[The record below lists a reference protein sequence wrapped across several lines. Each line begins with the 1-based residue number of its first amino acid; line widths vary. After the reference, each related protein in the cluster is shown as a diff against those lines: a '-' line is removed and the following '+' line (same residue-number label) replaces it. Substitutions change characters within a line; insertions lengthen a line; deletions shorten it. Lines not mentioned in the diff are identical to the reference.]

1 MDENDITEMFEKG
14 ALFFPDFETDAAEIT
29 WSPHSKWESV
39 FLKDLVTGKETDG
52 KLSYHLVKILKDC
65 EVGDHG
71 HATQWE
77 WNLIISGNGVFVIG
91 DKEVTI
97 EPGQTF
103 VTPPGIHHIVS
114 AGDKDLMLLAIFTP
128 ALV

>member
-1 MDENDITEMFEKG
+1 MDQKRIADIVEQG
-14 ALFFPDFETDAAEIT
+14 AVLFPGFETDIAEIP
-29 WSPHSKWESV
+29 WCPHSRWAGV

-52 KLSYHLVKILKDC
+52 KLSYHLVRINPDC

-71 HATQWE
+71 HRTQWE
-77 WNLIISGNGVFVIG
+77 WNLIISGNGVFVLG

-97 EPGQTF
+97 MPGQSF
-103 VTPPGIHHIVS
+103 VAPPGIHHIVS
-114 AGDKDLMLLAIFTP
+114 AGDEELLVLAIFSP

>member
-1 MDENDITEMFEKG
+1 MDENDITEMFEQG
-14 ALFFPDFETDAAEIT
+14 AVLFPDFETIAAEIP
-29 WSPHSKWESV
+29 WSRHSKWDGV

-65 EVGDHG
+65 EVGDHD
-71 HATQWE
+71 HATMWE
-77 WNLIISGNGVFVIG
+77 WNLIIRGNGIFVLG

-97 EPGQTF
+97 DPGQTV

-114 AGDKDLMLLAIFTP
+114 AGDDDLVLLAVFTP

>member
-1 MDENDITEMFEKG
+1 MDQKHMGELFEKG
-14 ALFFPDFETDAAEIT
+14 AVLFPGFETGGTEIP
-29 WSPHSKWESV
+29 WSPHSKWGGV
-39 FLKDLVTGKETDG
+39 FLKDLVTGKDTDG
-52 KLSYHLVKILKDC
+52 QISYHIVRITADC
-65 EVGDHG
+65 EVGDHD
-71 HATQWE
+71 HKTQWE

-114 AGDKDLMLLAIFTP
+114 AGDEDLMVLAIFTP